1 MATPSVRRN
10 ENQSSKAK
18 AQGISKS
25 VPLTTRRIAAW
36 AVEFTLVVAS
46 GLVPYS
52 IGAYANSRSDID
64 RVPLNPILVETERA
78 IARPLA
84 LPISY
89 GNRNVAW
96 PTNFLWTV
104 AVLIP
109 LTVSGWQLYLLAKTG
124 STIPKRWFAIRVVSR
139 EGKSP
144 GFGPVLVREAI
155 GRWTIPMSVAYLLWR
170 YSFLFPNVVAF
181 TTLAIAAL
189 LLEGTGFPWQ
199 QDRRALHD
207 RLAGTYTIDANK
219 PFVPLPPKE
228 NKQPQPQWI
237 EGDEEA
243 AIASVVMTPE
253 QPNHRAKLWE
263 WMRQN
268 PSQTLLGVALFSMS
282 AVLATLIGTQ
292 VYIQNLQNRRV
303 TEQRNSEQFLSLVKQ
318 LSPDSSASEEERRSA
333 ILALGTLNDSQ
344 TTQYLVN
351 LLAKETNPT
360 LIDTIQQALV
370 GIGLKALPD
379 LKRTNQF
386 LTSEIEGGS
395 GSQSQTSTLRQKQL
409 QANQQAINKILA
421 AYNGQLDDLD
431 LSNVNLGQKSFGSNP
446 SFRLGLEKA
455 DLWGIKLR
463 AANLSSGNFKG
474 SRFRGPG
481 EDGRW
486 DTFDDAIADLSL
498 ARMTQAN
505 LKEANLSRVLMVR
518 TDLSRAT
525 LNKAN
530 LSNARLSGANLSSA
544 QLMGADLSGAVLQN
558 ASLTGADLGDAKLTE
573 VDMYAAR
580 LGRVIAIGAQ
590 LSFANLMKTDW
601 QGADLTG
608 AYLDRANLS
617 DANLSATRLTGAILR
632 SANLVN
638 ANLRNSDLTLVDFRG
653 ANLNGADFQGAILS
667 PNKQDPTDQFVQ
679 TPSLGTQSS
688 LVEGVDFTQ
697 VKNLEPKQIAYICTQ
712 GGIHPRC
719 P

>member
-1 MATPSVRRN
+1 MATPSVRRS
-10 ENQSSKAK
+10 ENQSGKAK
-18 AQGISKS
+18 AQGITKS
-25 VPLTTRRIAAW
+25 LPLTTRRIAAW

-46 GLVPYS
+46 GLVPYG
-52 IGAYANSRSDID
+52 IGAYANSRSDLD
-64 RVPLNPILVETERA
+64 RVTLNPILVETERA

-89 GNRNVAW
+89 GTRNVAW

-104 AVLIP
+104 AVLVP
-109 LTVSGWQLYLLAKTG
+109 LTLSGWQLYLLAKTG
-124 STIPKRWFAIRVVSR
+124 STIPKRWFAIRVVSP
-139 EGKSP
+139 EGRSP
-144 GFGPVLVREAI
+144 GFGPVLVREGI
-155 GRWTIPMSVAYLLWR
+155 GRWAIPMSVTYILWR
-170 YSFLFPNVVAF
+170 YSFLFPNIAAF

-219 PFVPLPPKE
+219 PFVPLAPKE
-228 NKQPQPQWI
+228 NKQPQPQWTD
-237 EGDEEA
+237 GDEEA
-243 AIASVVMTPE
+243 AIASVVITPE
-253 QPNHRAKLWE
+253 QPRHPDKVWE

-268 PSQTLLGVALFSMS
+268 PSQTLVGIALISMS

-292 VYIQNLQNRRV
+292 VYIQNLQNQRA
-303 TEQRNSEQFLSLVKQ
+303 TEQRNSEQFITLRKQ
-318 LSPDSSASEEERRSA
+318 LSRDSGASQEERRNA
-333 ILALGTLNDSQ
+333 ILALGTLNDPQ
-344 TTQYLVN
+344 ATRYLVD
-351 LLAKETNPT
+351 LLVKETNPA
-360 LIDTIQQALV
+360 LVDTIQQALV

-386 LTSEIEGGS
+386 LMSDRQDGS
-395 GSQSQTSTLRQKQL
+395 VNQSQASGARVKQL
-409 QANQQAINKILA
+409 QSNQQAINKILA
-421 AYNGQLDDLD
+421 AYSGQVDGLD
-431 LSNVNLGQKSFGSNP
+431 LSNVNLGPTGNNDSFN
-446 SFRLGLEKA
+446 LELEKA
-455 DLWGIKLR
+455 DLWGIKFR

-474 SRFRGPG
+474 SRFRGAG

-486 DTFDDAIADLSL
+486 DTFDDAITDLSL
-498 ARMTQAN
+498 VRMTQAN
-505 LKEANLSRVLMVR
+505 LTEANLSRVLLVR

-638 ANLRNSDLTLVDFRG
+638 ANLRNSDLSLVDFRG
-653 ANLNGADFQGAILS
+653 ANLKGADFQGAILS
-667 PNKQDPTDQFVQ
+667 PSKQDPTDQFVQ

-688 LVEGVDFTQ
+688 LVDGVDFTE
-697 VKNLEPKQIAYICTQ
+697 VKNLDPKQIAYICTQ
-712 GGIHPRC
+712 GGIHRSC